1 MPGSAKPKPAQ
12 AGIPRLTRWTYG
24 VRAQLMALALVIALP
39 LLIGSSI
46 RIYMRVREGRTAVER
61 DVERITKI
69 IAEHVEDRVHTA
81 EAILVGLT
89 PAIKLDSLQGAY
101 NDAVFAKTLKTVSSR
116 YGNFFAFDPHGARIG
131 TALHTPGFD
140 SIRGTGRDYFQ
151 PLMDHGGFVVS
162 RARRS
167 RVLNDSARIVSLTRA
182 IVDSTDKPIGVI
194 GTSLRIDA
202 LADLIKIDEPLPA
215 KSVITIMDTAGT
227 IIAELNGEE
236 QLQGTDS
243 TSRAKM
249 VRSFSETTPAVL
261 RGADSVSRIFAF
273 AQARAAPW
281 WISVGIPEQAALAPV
296 YLEMKYD
303 LIAGTVTLLTAII
316 VALVLGGRIARPLDA
331 LSGDALAIAEGAEG
345 RRSLV
350 QSRSEVGVLA
360 TAFNQMAD
368 TVERRNAALAESER
382 RYRLLFDS
390 NPVPMYAWDSETMH
404 LMAAN
409 EAAQERYG
417 YTQEQFSQLV
427 ITDLLDPSEHER
439 FRNSRITFD
448 ERRLQPMTW
457 IHRTATGEKME
468 MEVISTQSR
477 RLGRASWLSVSI
489 DVTARH
495 AVERALARSEE
506 QLRQSQKME
515 AIGAFAGGIA
525 HDFNNLLTG
534 MLGYCELAAES
545 LPVGRDAWNDV
556 QEIKTL
562 AVRGAELT
570 RQILTVSRKQVVQHT
585 VFDVNA
591 VVQSVDRLLRRL
603 IGENITLRTELASE
617 VASMRAD
624 ADQLEQVLL
633 NLAANARDS
642 MQPGGT
648 LTIGT
653 SVLDAEDAV
662 AADLANHDWVS
673 ISVSDTG
680 AGMSEEV
687 KQRIFEP
694 FFTTKDRGK
703 GTGLGLS
710 LVYAMV
716 EQSGGIIRV
725 TSALGHGTTFDMFF
739 PRNRESVPVEA
750 APVAVAPS
758 TQGTELVLLAEDEDS
773 VRAVAKET
781 LERRGYRVLA
791 APDGPSALALA
802 RAYNGTIDLLLTD
815 VVMPGMNGRELAE
828 LLLLERPGTRVLF
841 ASGYTD
847 DAVLLHGV
855 GTDEL
860 SFIQK
865 PFTPTV
871 LVQRVRKVLD
881 VPVRTG

>member
-1 MPGSAKPKPAQ
+1 IQRTTRLIAERVEERVHSAES
-12 AGIPRLTRWTYG
+12 
-24 VRAQLMALALVIALP
+24 
-39 LLIGSSI
+39 LLIGLSSA
-46 RIYMRVREGRTAVER
+46 VR
-61 DVERITKI
+61 
-69 IAEHVEDRVHTA
+69 
-81 EAILVGLT
+81 
-89 PAIKLDSLQGAY
+89 LDSMQHKY
-101 NDAVFAKTLKTVSSR
+101 NDDVFSVALRNASAR
-116 YGNFFAFDPHGARIG
+116 YANFFAWEMHGALLG
-131 TALHTPGFD
+131 TALHAAAID
-140 SIRGTGRDYFQ
+140 SIRGTTREYYR
-151 PLMDHGGFVVS
+151 PLKEHGGFIVG
-162 RARRS
+162 RGRRS
-167 RVLNDSARIVSLTRA
+167 RLLNDSAHIVPLTRA
-182 IVDSTDKPIGVI
+182 ITDANGATIAIIGA
-194 GTSLRIDA
+194 SLRIDS
-202 LADLIKIDEPLPA
+202 LADLIKIDEPLA
-215 KSVITIMDTAGT
+215 ENSVITIVDSSGSTIAASANAGSSVKKDSLGNNG
-227 IIAELNGEE
+227 IARNAIANGSV
-236 QLQGTDS
+236 LVVTGTDS
-243 TSRAKM
+243 VA
-249 VRSFSETTPAVL
+249 
-261 RGADSVSRIFAF
+261 RIFGF
-273 AQARAAPW
+273 AQSQAAPW
-281 WISVGIPEQAALAPV
+281 IVSVGIPRDAALAPV
-296 YLEMKYD
+296 YHEIKADLLAGSITLGIAI
-303 LIAGTVTLLTAII
+303 LIALGI
-316 VALVLGGRIARPLDA
+316 GGRIAQPLGA
-331 LSGDALAIAEGAEG
+331 LSADALAIANGQES
-345 RRSLV
+345 RRSTV
-350 QSRSEVGVLA
+350 ESKSEVGLLA
-360 TAFNQMAD
+360 TTFNQMAD
-368 TVERRNAALAESER
+368 TIEKRNAAIAESER

-390 NPVPMYAWDSETMH
+390 NPLPMYAWDAETLH
-404 LMAAN
+404 IVAAN
-409 EAAQERYG
+409 EAAQDRYG
-417 YTQEQFSQLV
+417 YSQEQFLQLT
-427 ITDLLDPSEHER
+427 ITDLIDPSEHQR
-439 FRNSRITFD
+439 FRDSRVAFD

-457 IHRTATGEKME
+457 IHRSASGEKLE
-468 MEVISTQSR
+468 MEVISTQSH

-495 AVERALARSEE
+495 AAERALAQSEE

-545 LPVGRDAWNDV
+545 LPVGRDAWNDI

-603 IGENITLRTELASE
+603 IGENITLRTELVSQ
-617 VASMRAD
+617 VGSIRAD

-642 MQPGGT
+642 MRPGGVLSIT
-648 LTIGT
+648 TTIV
-653 SVLDAEDAV
+653 SANAAV
-662 AADLANHDWVS
+662 ELGMMGKEWVS
-673 ISVSDTG
+673 IIVTDTG

-694 FFTTKDRGK
+694 FYTTKERGK

-710 LVYAMV
+710 LVYGMV

-725 TSALGHGTTFDMFF
+725 TSSPGNGASFEMFF
-739 PRNRESVPVEA
+739 PRIVEA
-750 APVAVAPS
+750 PVVEVVPVAVAPS

-802 RAYNGTIDLLLTD
+802 RAYHGTIDLLLTD

-828 LLLLERPGTRVLF
+828 LLLAERPGTRVLF

-855 GTDEL
+855 RTDEL

-871 LVQRVRKVLD
+871 LMQRVRKVLD
-881 VPVRTG
+881 VPARTS